1 MILFPFKR
9 INIKPCQ
16 KCCQPRRPTSSSSS
30 SSSSSLSTTITI
42 TTTLKLQTTHMGLKI
57 DAHKNI
63 DRQNNSVTKELMDN
77 TLIIGVVWDPA
88 QQRLEKR

>member
-30 SSSSSLSTTITI
+30 SSSSLLTTTATI

-77 TLIIGVVWDPA
+77 TLIIEVVWDPA
-88 QQRLEKR
+88 QQRLEKK

>member
-30 SSSSSLSTTITI
+30 SSLSTTTIPI